1 MLKKSGFKV
10 PQAPR
15 KATVLEEEDYVA
27 ALDHIITRDFFPD
40 LPRLRLQEELHEAQR
55 NDDHARLLRLRS
67 QLHRMR
73 TGTPSASP
81 ASTPSR
87 APTPSTSSTSSSL
100 NGEASTTPSKDGDD
114 EGAEEELA
122 GVGLDGFLRGYTS
135 EDNASFG
142 ELVEVANHRK
152 RERYAWLYG
161 EEERLL
167 LEAPTL
173 ASALTTTR
181 PGASLDEAPYTV
193 ANALMYVPPG
203 APLSAQEEEDAA
215 ARAPKAILHNNTRMP
230 RHLRRTQQQQQQQ
243 QQQSEQQQQPAW
255 TMLAPGEQELMEQR
269 RHLREG
275 LKSYDLD
282 ALRATPGHAPASPSV
297 RGYGFVLT
305 PSPAPHDSP
314 FMTWGKVDST
324 PMLMN
329 DLDDLPVAL
338 RLTEKASQSVRKRK
352 RDSTTRAEST
362 LRGLLSPSPKR
373 PTTPALSPAAQRLVA
388 QKLTATSSSNPHLT
402 DRQLR
407 ASYSSPSPSVHRHR
421 ASTPSTPAAAT
432 PFAAS
437 KAGLAARST
446 PSKPSPSPLL
456 SRSSAGAAG
465 GATPTTAAPKSLTD
479 DLLNI

>member
-1 MLKKSGFKV
+1 MDTVTVQRSVSSSAANATEQQLVETASKGGAVMLKKSGFKV

-161 EEERLL
+161 EEERVRLRIEARDEATSKLL

-314 FMTWGKVDST
+314 FMTWYAHPLHPRCVSRVCASCVCIVCVRRVCASCVVGHCE
-324 PMLMN
+324 
-329 DLDDLPVAL
+329 
-338 RLTEKASQSVRKRK
+338 LTSR
-352 RDSTTRAEST
+352 
-362 LRGLLSPSPKR
+362 
-373 PTTPALSPAAQRLVA
+373 
-388 QKLTATSSSNPHLT
+388 
-402 DRQLR
+402 
-407 ASYSSPSPSVHRHR
+407 RHR
-421 ASTPSTPAAAT
+421 
-432 PFAAS
+432 
-437 KAGLAARST
+437 RS
-446 PSKPSPSPLL
+446 
-456 SRSSAGAAG
+456 RCVQG
-465 GATPTTAAPKSLTD
+465 
-479 DLLNI
+479 

>member
-1 MLKKSGFKV
+1 MEDVRGPAASSPSPSRQQQATTTVATDQGARQQPSAAGALVVKKGGFKV

-15 KATVLEEEDYVA
+15 KATVLEEDDYVA

-73 TGTPSASP
+73 TSTPGMSP
-81 ASTPSR
+81 HPATPSR
-87 APTPSTSSTSSSL
+87 APTPSLGSSSSSSSSSAGASGDT
-100 NGEASTTPSKDGDD
+100 GEGG
-114 EGAEEELA
+114 EGAAEELT

-142 ELVEVANHRK
+142 ELVEVANERK

-161 EEERLL
+161 EEERVRLRIEARDDATKKLL

-173 ASALTTTR
+173 ASALSTTR

-203 APLSAQEEEDAA
+203 APPSAQEEEEAA
-215 ARAPKAILHNNTRMP
+215 AKAPKAILHNNTRMP
-230 RHLRRTQQQQQQQ
+230 RHLRRPQPQQQQP
-243 QQQSEQQQQPAW
+243 SDQQQPAW

-275 LKSYDLD
+275 LQSYDLD
-282 ALRATPGHAPASPSV
+282 ALRATPSHAPASPSV

-314 FMTWGKVDST
+314 FMTWYRSCLCREMISRD
-324 PMLMN
+324 PN
-329 DLDDLPVAL
+329 DR
-338 RLTEKASQSVRKRK
+338 RLSC
-352 RDSTTRAEST
+352 
-362 LRGLLSPSPKR
+362 
-373 PTTPALSPAAQRLVA
+373 
-388 QKLTATSSSNPHLT
+388 
-402 DRQLR
+402 
-407 ASYSSPSPSVHRHR
+407 
-421 ASTPSTPAAAT
+421 
-432 PFAAS
+432 
-437 KAGLAARST
+437 
-446 PSKPSPSPLL
+446 
-456 SRSSAGAAG
+456 
-465 GATPTTAAPKSLTD
+465 
-479 DLLNI
+479 